1 MSDPTRLD
9 PVALDR
15 HITGNYGED
24 QFADLLDEL
33 EDEEDEYTSCEHPGR
48 HGCGYCD
55 ACEHWG
61 DDMYDASREDY

>member
-15 HITGNYGED
+15 WITGNYGED
-24 QFADLLDEL
+24 QFKD
-33 EDEEDEYTSCEHPGR
+33 EDETNEDEYFSCARPGR

-55 ACEHWG
+55 ACDMWAEDAYEASL
-61 DDMYDASREDY
+61 DDMT

>member
-15 HITGNYGED
+15 WITGNYGED
-24 QFADLLDEL
+24 QFKDEDENEEL
-33 EDEEDEYTSCEHPGR
+33 EYFSCDRPGR

-55 ACEHWG
+55 ACDEWADG
-61 DDMYDASREDY
+61 AYEASLDDMT